1 MNDTE
6 FQNHLRS
13 IATADAQRPLP
24 SADAIWWR
32 AELQRRLAA
41 EERAVR
47 PMRIVEQLACAAC
60 LLAAVVLIAVRF

>member
-13 IATADAQRPLP
+13 MGGPEEERPLP
-24 SADAIWWR
+24 TPDAIWWR

-41 EERAVR
+41 EERAIR
-47 PMRIVEQLACAAC
+47 PVRIVEQLACAAC
-60 LLAAVVLIAVRF
+60 LLAAVVLFAARF